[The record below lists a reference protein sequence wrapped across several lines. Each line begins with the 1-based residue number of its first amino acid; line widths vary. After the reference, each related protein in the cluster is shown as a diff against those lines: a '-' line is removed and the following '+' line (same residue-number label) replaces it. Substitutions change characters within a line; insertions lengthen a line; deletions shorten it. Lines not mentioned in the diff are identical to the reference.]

1 MTAATRA
8 AIVAAMRRLLF
19 VLLALLPMAAAAQF
33 LASFPTD
40 SLDIESG
47 GKRYH
52 FTIELALTPEQQAQ
66 GLMFRRTLAADAG
79 MLFPHESEQELLMW
93 MKNTLIPLDMVFIRA
108 DGTISRIAER
118 AVPQSLTTIASD
130 GPAAAVLE
138 INGGTA
144 ARLGLKPGDKV
155 IYKAFKGL

>member
-1 MTAATRA
+1 
-8 AIVAAMRRLLF
+8 MRRLSNVLP
-19 VLLALLPMAAAAQF
+19 VLLLVLLPLAAGAQSLVSF
-33 LASFPTD
+33 ASD

-47 GKRYH
+47 GKRHH

-66 GLMFRRTLAADAG
+66 GLMFRRSLAPDAG
-79 MLFPHESEQELLMW
+79 MLFPHDSEQELLMW

-118 AVPQSLTTIASD
+118 AVPLSLATISSD

-138 INGGTA
+138 VNGGTA

-155 IYKAFKGL
+155 IYKAFKGS